1 MTKEAYFEKLSY
13 ALRRRELLPRPVEE
27 DGLLPVEWNGCILCR
42 VTERGAVRY
51 DPTWVDTDK
60 AKAALAQ
67 VREAAGTVLE
77 YMTLLEAAP
86 PLKAEGLTDGYR
98 VLAEFNGTV
107 LAGTETLLGAQFV
120 TWARDYDWRGVN
132 NGHYYMEDYQGAKED
147 FALRSGL
154 VARERVFDR
163 EQLEE
168 LRQAVQGFLRGE
180 GPASYQQ
187 EYQCR
192 RLLEQINEQLPA
204 RSKIKCRGKVIIL
217 NSLCEGRRQKR
228 ASPIFLCSGHCSTI
242 VPTSC
247 TPRSTRRSLRPG
259 RCVPA
264 PPSARAAPTPPT
276 ASSAGGG
283 MGSAC
288 ARRCGSSMPQTG
300 REGIG
305 GNSRMNPYHSPLPPC
320 GRPPGRRPACSIQT
334 TRRTGRWAQWA
345 MSGWT
350 SVPTAGGFT
359 TPGGPTTGTGS
370 TRRSSRR
377 PCSSSWTLCGRMGR

>member
-98 VLAEFNGTV
+98 ELAEFNGTV

-120 TWARDYDWRGVN
+120 TWSRDYDWRGVN

-204 RSKIKCRGKVIIL
+204 TEQ
-217 NSLCEGRRQKR
+217 NQ
-228 ASPIFLCSGHCSTI
+228 
-242 VPTSC
+242 
-247 TPRSTRRSLRPG
+247 
-259 RCVPA
+259 
-264 PPSARAAPTPPT
+264 
-276 ASSAGGG
+276 
-283 MGSAC
+283 M
-288 ARRCGSSMPQTG
+288 Q
-300 REGIG
+300 REGHHLEQ
-305 GNSRMNPYHSPLPPC
+305 SM
-320 GRPPGRRPACSIQT
+320 
-334 TRRTGRWAQWA
+334 
-345 MSGWT
+345 
-350 SVPTAGGFT
+350 
-359 TPGGPTTGTGS
+359 
-370 TRRSSRR
+370 
-377 PCSSSWTLCGRMGR
+377 